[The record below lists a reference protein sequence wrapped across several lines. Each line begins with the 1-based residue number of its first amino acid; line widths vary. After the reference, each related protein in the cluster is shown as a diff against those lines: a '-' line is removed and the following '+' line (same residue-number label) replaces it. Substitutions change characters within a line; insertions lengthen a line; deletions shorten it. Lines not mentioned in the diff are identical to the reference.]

1 MSVKRIAGI
10 VMLLGLVGA
19 VGFFLRERRTP
30 ASRLPPVETSRQGET
45 EAPLLVAAP
54 SPVRPRVTV
63 ARPEGE
69 RPIGARLVSGVATT
83 ADPLAVEARFVSS
96 TPVPRPADDRFKPLA
111 MPRAALKD
119 SIPLRERQL
128 EEARREE
135 VVASVTQRAASLGI
149 AVPVEA
155 LTDLL
160 YQAARLELR
169 GDRCRLAQPAAECTQ
184 LQNEQHAVEERFQG
198 LAGRSIDEFRT
209 GQPARETPIFEGFE
223 GGDAAP

>member
-10 VMLLGLVGA
+10 VMLLGLVG
-19 VGFFLRERRTP
+19 VVVFLLRERRTP
-30 ASRLPPVETSRQGET
+30 ASGLRPVETPRQGQT
-45 EAPLLVAAP
+45 EAPLLVAAL
-54 SPVRPRVTV
+54 SSARPRVAA

-69 RPIGARLVSGVATT
+69 RPSGARLVSGVATT
-83 ADPLAVEARFVSS
+83 ADPLAVEARFVTS
-96 TPVPRPADDRFKPLA
+96 TPVARPADDRFKPLA
-111 MPRAALKD
+111 MPRAALED

-169 GDRCRLAQPAAECTQ
+169 VDRCRLAQPAAECTQ
-184 LQNEQHAVEERFQG
+184 LQNEQHAVEERFQA

-209 GQPARETPIFEGFE
+209 GQPKRETPTFE